1 MKKSDFI
8 SLVIGVAGVLLF
20 GVGMCMCLLPEC
32 NAFDQGLVV
41 AAIGAVILLVL
52 AIVSYVRSGK
62 KSKINWRLTGKVL
75 FGTVGALVLG
85 LGMCMIMVWNRCSR
99 GS

>member
-8 SLVIGVAGVLLF
+8 TLVIGVVGVLLF

-62 KSKINWRLTGKVL
+62 KSRLTG
-75 FGTVGALVLG
+75 ASPARSCLVLLAHWCWG
-85 LGMCMIMVWNRCSR
+85 WVCA
-99 GS
+99 